1 MIRITRLVLGDEGKS
16 GTGLTLTP
24 EYISYILGR
33 ILDQLGTMLAKRPEG
48 H

>member
-1 MIRITRLVLGDEGKS
+1 MIGITRLVLGDEGKS

-24 EYISYILGR
+24 GHISYILGR
-33 ILDQLGTMLAKRPEG
+33 ILDQLDTMLTKRPEG